1 MTISD
6 GTYALTQAEME
17 AEANIGSIL
26 GYTLQGGAGVEA
38 DSRPAS
44 HSVQAGRPA

>member
-1 MTISD
+1 MPISD

-17 AEANIGSIL
+17 ANIGSIL
-26 GYTLQGGAGVEA
+26 DYTLQGGAAVEA

-44 HSVQAGRPA
+44 HSVQSGSPA